1 MSKKRGRLQ
10 IIHDIL
16 SAIKMKGGTIKPTH
30 LLYKSNLS
38 HQMMGDYVQ
47 ELMGKGFVAERL
59 EGKKRP
65 SKIYILTQKGYD
77 YLAEYKTVMR
87 FIESFGLEEE

>member
-16 SAIKMKGGTIKPTH
+16 GAIRDKGGTIKPTH

-38 HQMMGDYVQ
+38 HQMMSEYLKD
-47 ELMGKGFVAERL
+47 LMGKGFIVE
-59 EGKKRP
+59 EQGKKN
-65 SKIYILTQKGYD
+65 SKTYCLTPKGYD
-77 YLAEYKTVMR
+77 YLAEYKTVVK
-87 FIESFGLEEE
+87 FVESFGLEED

>member
-16 SAIKMKGGTIKPTH
+16 RAVQDKGGSIKPTH

-38 HQMMGDYVQ
+38 HQMMGEYLKD
-47 ELMGKGFVAERL
+47 LIGKGFIL
-59 EGKKRP
+59 ENTNKKNA
-65 SKIYILTQKGYD
+65 KTYLLTQKGYD
-77 YLAEYKTVMR
+77 YLAEYKTVIK
-87 FIESFGLEEE
+87 FIESFGLEED

>member
-16 SAIKMKGGTIKPTH
+16 GAIRDKGGTIKPTH

-38 HQMMGDYVQ
+38 HQMMSEYLND
-47 ELMGKGFVAERL
+47 LMDKGFIVERI
-59 EGKKRP
+59 EKKNAKTF
-65 SKIYILTQKGYD
+65 SLTPKGYD
-77 YLAEYKTVMR
+77 YLAEYKTVIK
-87 FIESFGLEEE
+87 FVESFDLEED